1 MKIRNKI
8 KTAYGFNPSDFCVDA
23 EELQITQRT
32 DSSPINYSNGYIKTS
47 GFVFAD
53 SARVIA
59 SFYLIFDGRWSINFP
74 LKPLS
79 VSL

>member
-1 MKIRNKI
+1 MDLIQVIFVNMLK
-8 KTAYGFNPSDFCVDA
+8 
-23 EELQITQRT
+23 
-32 DSSPINYSNGYIKTS
+32 NYSDGYIKTS

-53 SARVIA
+53 SARVIVC
-59 SFYLIFDGRWSINFP
+59 FYLALDGRWSINVS